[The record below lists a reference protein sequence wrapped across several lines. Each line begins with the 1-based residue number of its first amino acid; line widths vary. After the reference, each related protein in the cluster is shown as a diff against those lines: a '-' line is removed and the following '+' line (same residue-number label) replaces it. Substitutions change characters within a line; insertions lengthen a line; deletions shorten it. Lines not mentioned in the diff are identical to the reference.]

1 VQLNYIQS
9 VSVLKSMVSQ
19 STLGLISWKILV
31 KTCCLKCLI
40 RHDTNRW
47 WAELSDSHQF
57 RPYLNMDP
65 VVKQLTHY
73 IGLYDLNRK

>member
-1 VQLNYIQS
+1 
-9 VSVLKSMVSQ
+9 MVSHR
-19 STLGLISWKILV
+19 TLDLILWKILL

-40 RHDTNRW
+40 RYDLIRW
-47 WAELSDSHQF
+47 WAEPSDSRWF
-57 RPYLNMDP
+57 RPYLYTDP